1 MWTQKQKIGKKQTV
15 TCVEDVLYMFGKKK
29 NENVVV
35 VTTKEELEAA
45 IKSKKPNI
53 EVRGSLAKKIKWMAK
68 LNRAAIIALVPL
80 LVVAG
85 GTTGGLAAG
94 LAIPAG
100 VAATGITGGQ
110 IVACALS
117 ASVIIAI
124 IKGYNVE
131 VDAKGIVRLTK

>member
-1 MWTQKQKIGKKQTV
+1 
-15 TCVEDVLYMFGKKK
+15 MFGKKK

-35 VTTKEELEAA
+35 VTTKEELKAA

-53 EVRGSLAKKIKWMAK
+53 EVKGSLAKKIKWMAK

-80 LVVAG
+80 LVAASVP
-85 GTTGGLAAG
+85 TAG
-94 LAIPAG
+94 LTASLAVPAA
-100 VAATGITGGQ
+100 VATTGITGGE

-124 IKGYNVE
+124 IKGYNIE